1 MPRLFWK
8 IFGWFWGAMV
18 LIGLAL
24 YTVVLTTRPDPMPPE
39 WRHNT
44 ASALRVTAALMASE
58 WERGGVPALRASQ
71 RKAQRGENV
80 RFRLLDA
87 RGERLLKNRNAQ
99 NERDEIPKDEI
110 PKDGVSKDG
119 VSEEGA
125 PDSRPNRDEVG
136 DVRRDSNLSV
146 EGARFFAP
154 DSVAE
159 VRARFQQMIAQASSS
174 GAPVF
179 AIFGLRAVVVVRE
192 ISDSGAKYILIAD
205 LPRPESG
212 RPAAAARTQ
221 LVGGAVALLLSGL
234 VCWGL
239 VGYLTAPLIALRGA
253 TQQLAAG
260 DLAAR
265 TNAAKSRRH
274 DEVADLGRD
283 FDVMASRIENLVE
296 GQRQLLGDISHE
308 LRSPLARLRMA
319 GALGRRQIENGAAGA
334 EFAPAFERITRETG
348 RLDALIGQLLDLTRL
363 ENGGHGAFESVDV
376 AALVGE
382 VAADAQFEANAH
394 DKRVEV
400 TRADAF
406 EMQGERTLLSS
417 AIENVVRN
425 ALRHTPE
432 NGCVEIALQTTATG
446 ATIRVRDHGAGVPPE
461 TLQRI
466 FEPFFRV
473 EEARDRQSGGAGLGL
488 AIVQR
493 AINAHG
499 GAVRARNA
507 DDGGLEVELDL
518 PLAPAQI
525 AG

>member
-8 IFGWFWGAMV
+8 IFGWFWGAMI

-24 YTVVLTTRPDPMPPE
+24 YMVVLTTRPDPMPPE
-39 WRHNT
+39 WRRNT
-44 ASALRVTAALMASE
+44 ASALRVTAALMVSE
-58 WERGGVPALRASQ
+58 WERAGAPGLRA
-71 RKAQRGENV
+71 AQRNAQRDENG

-87 RGERLLKNRNAQ
+87 QGERLLTGRNAAG
-99 NERDEIPKDEI
+99 ERDEKPAPAPQPKQQ
-110 PKDGVSKDG
+110 P
-119 VSEEGA
+119 
-125 PDSRPNRDEVG
+125 
-136 DVRRDSNLSV
+136 RRDGERDDRRSSGIGALELSRYLD
-146 EGARFFAP
+146 A

-159 VRARFQQMIAQASSS
+159 ARARFRQMITAAGQSDQ
-174 GAPVF
+174 PVF
-179 AIFGLRAVVVVRE
+179 RIFGARAVVAARE
-192 ISDSGAKYILIAD
+192 TSESGKNYILLAD
-205 LPRPESG
+205 LPRPEAG

-221 LVGGAVALLLSGL
+221 LAGGGVALLLSGL

-239 VGYLTAPLIALRGA
+239 VRYLTAPLVSLRGA

-260 DLAAR
+260 DLSAR
-265 TNAAKSRRH
+265 TDANKSRRH

-334 EFAPAFERITRETG
+334 EFTPAFERITRETA

-363 ENGGHGAFESVDV
+363 ENGGRAEREPVDV

-382 VAADAQFEANAH
+382 IVADAQFEAQSLN
-394 DKRVEV
+394 KRVEI

-406 EMQGERTLLSS
+406 RIEGERALLSS

-425 ALRHTPE
+425 AVRHTPE
-432 NGCVEIALQTTATG
+432 NTAVEVALQTTESG
-446 ATIRVRDHGAGVPPE
+446 ATISVRDHGPGVPPE
-461 TLQRI
+461 TLERI

-493 AINAHG
+493 AVAAHG
-499 GAVRARNA
+499 GEVRARNGA
-507 DDGGLEVELDL
+507 TGGLEVELEL
-518 PLAPAQI
+518 PLVSAQ
-525 AG
+525 AS

>member
-8 IFGWFWGAMV
+8 IFGWFWGAMI

-39 WRHNT
+39 WRKNT
-44 ASALRVTAALMASE
+44 ASALGATATVLVSE
-58 WERGGVPALRASQ
+58 WERGGATALRAATRS
-71 RKAQRGENV
+71 AQRGGNG

-87 RGERLLKNRNAQ
+87 KGERLISGRGGPDG
-99 NERDEIPKDEI
+99 RDERAGETPPNVRNDRGEARENTQGN
-110 PKDGVSKDG
+110 PNVGNPNV
-119 VSEEGA
+119 GA
-125 PDSRPNRDEVG
+125 IES
-136 DVRRDSNLSV
+136 
-146 EGARFFAP
+146 ARFFGP

-159 VRARFQQMIAQASSS
+159 VRERFRKMVNTAGASEK
-174 GAPVF
+174 PVF
-179 AIFGLRAVVVVRE
+179 EILGARAVVALRE
-192 ISDSGAKYILIAD
+192 SGASGANYILVAD
-205 LPRPESG
+205 LPRPEFG

-239 VGYLTAPLIALRGA
+239 VRYLTAPLVSLRSA

-265 TNAAKSRRH
+265 TGASQSRRH

-283 FDVMASRIENLVE
+283 FDLMASRIENLVE

-319 GALGRRQIENGAAGA
+319 GALGRRQIESGAAGA
-334 EFAPAFERITRETG
+334 EFTPAFERITRETA
-348 RLDALIGQLLDLTRL
+348 RLDLLIGQLLDLTRL
-363 ENGGHGAFESVDV
+363 ENGGHGEFEAVDV
-376 AALVGE
+376 TALLKE
-382 VAADAQFEANAH
+382 IAADARFEAQALG
-394 DKRVEV
+394 KRVEV
-400 TRADAF
+400 TRADDF
-406 EMQGERTLLSS
+406 CITGERTLLSS

-432 NGCVEIALQTTATG
+432 NSAVEIALEKTPTG
-446 ATIRVRDHGAGVPPE
+446 ALIRVRDHGNGVPDE
-461 TLQRI
+461 TLERI

-493 AINAHG
+493 AISAHG
-499 GAVRARNA
+499 GTVRARNIEG
-507 DDGGLEVELDL
+507 GGLEVELEL
-518 PLAPAQI
+518 PVAREQTD
-525 AG
+525 